1 MRVPTI
7 RDRRI
12 SNLRAKAAFALWER
26 RWICGGER
34 VAAEEVR
41 RYHRGMR
48 RHARNV
54 IAEQLEE
61 MDESESA

>member
-1 MRVPTI
+1 MAR
-7 RDRRI
+7 
-12 SNLRAKAAFALWER
+12 WER

-61 MDESESA
+61 MDESEDG

>member
-1 MRVPTI
+1 MRIPTI

-12 SNLRAKAAFALWER
+12 SNLRTKAVMARWER

-61 MDESESA
+61 MDESEDG